1 MALYAS
7 NEPLGVCFIVLGS
20 LILLTAMVM
29 LWTNEKRAVK
39 YSMIVEQAQQACTV
53 VDPNRPVQNNL
64 FKLVH
69 LSGVAT
75 NREDLVDLDFGV
87 VAQDSYRLR
96 RRVQMFRWVETFNE
110 GV

>member
-1 MALYAS
+1 M
-7 NEPLGVCFIVLGS
+7 
-20 LILLTAMVM
+20 
-29 LWTNEKRAVK
+29 
-39 YSMIVEQAQQACTV
+39 
-53 VDPNRPVQNNL
+53 DPNRPVQNNL

-96 RRVQMFRWVETFNE
+96 RRVQMFQWVETFNE
-110 GV
+110 GVQGKPASHTYYKQWTETPIDSTQFKNAGFNNPSVYSWPYLSHEKLGSQV